1 MFSRFRSSLVLAL
14 ALALVLA
21 IPVFAGGW
29 AVITLDELPAG
40 AIAGEPLT
48 IGFTVLQH
56 GRTPMTGLDPT
67 ITATL
72 LKDEQFVVVA
82 ESEGK
87 PGHYMA
93 TLTFPKEGN
102 WEWSVQAFTMD
113 QPMPVLYVAA
123 VKCRGAYSCC
133 FYQPN
138 CSVAKTETAPAE
150 TASISPL
157 LIVRV
162 LALAIGS
169 VGLVA
174 AFRRQ
179 SRLAV
184 ALTVL
189 CLLVGLASFI
199 TGSSTPVNVEA
210 QSKSSSELLG
220 DTSISQVEL
229 GRQLFIAKG
238 CITCHVNSKVTRASE
253 YWVIEMGAPNLTNFS
268 ASPEALR
275 LRLKNPS
282 SVKSDTKMPNLDLSD
297 DEIEALIAFINSK

>member
-1 MFSRFRSSLVLAL
+1 MYARFRIALGLAL
-14 ALALVLA
+14 LLVFA
-21 IPVFAGGW
+21 FAVPVLAGGW
-29 AVITLDELPAG
+29 AVISLDELPSG
-40 AIAGEPLT
+40 AIAGEPLI

-56 GRTPMTGLDPT
+56 GKTPMTGLDPT

-82 ESEGK
+82 EPEGK
-87 PGHYMA
+87 LGHYAA

-133 FYQPN
+133 IYQPN

-157 LIVRV
+157 LIVRM

-174 AFRRQ
+174 AFRRR
-179 SRLAV
+179 SRLAGP
-184 ALTVL
+184 LTVL

-210 QSKSSSELLG
+210 QSKSTSELLG

-238 CITCHVNSKVTRASE
+238 CITCHVNSKASLGSK
-253 YWVIEMGAPNLTNFS
+253 YLTIEMGATNLSNFS
-268 ASPEALR
+268 AHPDVLR
-275 LRLKNPS
+275 MRLTDPAI
-282 SVKSDTKMPNLDLSD
+282 VKSDTKMPKLQLSET
-297 DEIEALIAFINSK
+297 EIEALVVFINSK